1 MNVSHLPLPSM
12 PIPRREAK
20 RFFVIAAVLVVTFL
34 WTKGLGF
41 KGLGSPEGGLQKV
54 VVAAGF
60 ALVMWLGVLTVF
72 RPERFPSNWYQTS
85 LYWLIGIVLLPI
97 LLVSIPVYGQPLS
110 ALWRRP
116 FFFAGFLL
124 FPVLV
129 MSELTVRQ
137 ASRLFY
143 AMVGLTLAVSMVLI
157 LGYFFPAVRQLLADP
172 LVSERYGT
180 PRLGVRIFPNLTRLV
195 FYYFVAIILHAT
207 YLRHKAYAGLVA
219 MGLMFLVIFVWGTRQ
234 TLVGIGLTLMAI
246 WLLRA
251 RPKAKLVSI
260 YLLALGIAAVV
271 VFFPQV
277 VDFVKTGYLGT
288 MLSSTER
295 EVATSTGTYG
305 IRVDGMF
312 YYFGEWMKTNFI
324 GFGMTSATQNINNPI
339 TQGLHLYRYNLNDLG
354 FLDAVFRFGFPAL
367 VFVLAMLF
375 RIMKDLG
382 RALKEATDRRV
393 IYILEGTYCF
403 VLGEIVILPGSKAFF
418 FPKYSLFY
426 GLLLYLV
433 WRFSVAAAEAPAPAP
448 EIHRRLR

>member
-1 MNVSHLPLPSM
+1 MNVSHLPQPLHPA
-12 PIPRREAK
+12 PTREAK
-20 RFFVIAAVLVVTFL
+20 RYFVIAAVLLVTFL

-41 KGLGSPEGGLQKV
+41 KGLGAPEGGLQRA

-60 ALVMWLGVLTVF
+60 ALVMWLAVLVVF
-72 RPERFPSNWYQTS
+72 RPERFPVNWYQNS

-116 FFFAGFLL
+116 FFFAGYLL

-129 MSELTVRQ
+129 MSGLTVRQ

-143 AMVGLTLAVSMVLI
+143 AMVGLTLGVSVILI
-157 LGYFFPAVRQLLADP
+157 LGYYLPPVRQLLADP

-195 FYYFVAIILHAT
+195 FYYFVAIVLHAT
-207 YLRHKAYAGLVA
+207 YVRHKAYAGIVA
-219 MGLMFLVIFVWGTRQ
+219 LGLMFLVVFVWGTRQ
-234 TLVGIGLTLMAI
+234 TLVGIGLTLLAI

-251 RPKAKLVSI
+251 RPKAKLISI
-260 YLLALGIAAVV
+260 YLLALSIAAVV
-271 VFFPQV
+271 VFYPQA
-277 VDFVKTGYLGT
+277 VDYVKTGYLGT
-288 MLSSTER
+288 MLASTER

-305 IRVDGMF
+305 IRVDGMI

-367 VFVLAMLF
+367 VFVLVMLF

-382 RALKEATDRRV
+382 RALKNATDQRV

-426 GLLLYLV
+426 GLMLYIV
-433 WRFSVAAAEAPAPAP
+433 WRFSAAAANEGAAPT
-448 EIHRRLR
+448 ETHRRS